1 MAKTKITK
9 IKKYK
14 IEVNKKEL
22 ETILKLLESHPENTR
37 VKLKGYPTGIADKI
51 TVTIEGSDKEIDVSD
66 YDSW

>member
-1 MAKTKITK
+1 MAKKRDK

-22 ETILKLLESHPENTR
+22 ETILKLLESYPENTR

-51 TVTIEGSDKEIDVSD
+51 TAKVEGSDEEVDVSD
-66 YDSW
+66 YDCW